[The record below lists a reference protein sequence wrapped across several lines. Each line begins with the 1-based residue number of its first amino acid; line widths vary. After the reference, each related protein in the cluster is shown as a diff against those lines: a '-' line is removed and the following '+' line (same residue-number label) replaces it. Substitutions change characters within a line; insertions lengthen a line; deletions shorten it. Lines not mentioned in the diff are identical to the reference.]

1 MSSDIAHRGGPGKGS
16 FPNQFTGYAG
26 PPGAP
31 ELHSIA
37 AEQAILG
44 AILWNNEASESIGAL
59 DPGAFYD
66 PVHGVIWEAMQ
77 TRLRAGKL
85 VDATTMREWA
95 VGSQALKDIGGAGYL
110 LVLLQNAAR
119 LQTHVRDYTRIV
131 RDLAGKRELM
141 RLLSDAQ
148 DQILSGEASVYDV
161 IGTHEMALRRLNLGD
176 ERTGKSL
183 YEAGEALALQLASP
197 NNGIK
202 TGFTELDKRL
212 GGFFPQELI
221 IIAGRPAMGKTSL
234 ATNLAEN
241 MSGAGHVGHF
251 ASYEMSA
258 ESIAARRVSAAD
270 WYERGDSFKDGPMQ
284 YATMRRG
291 GDNVD
296 RDRVDAL
303 RAKLPKNLYIDDCP
317 AQNIPQLDASIRAT
331 RRRYGRIDYV
341 IVDYLQLMTGTTRS
355 SNRVEVVTEISQ
367 GLKALA
373 KYYKVP
379 VIALSQLSRANE
391 ARDDKRPQLSDLRES
406 GSIEQDADV
415 VMMVY
420 REAYYLS
427 RDEPK
432 PDQFRPSADKSAQT
446 AFEEAYNAWETQL
459 RQCER
464 RMEVSTG
471 KQRNGPVGTDMVLF
485 IDKHD
490 VAKDWP
496 K

>member
-1 MSSDIAHRGGPGKGS
+1 MSWDIAQQGGSGKGP
-16 FPNQFTGYAG
+16 FPNQSTAS
-26 PPGAP
+26 PGLAQ
-31 ELHSIA
+31 LYSLD
-37 AEQAILG
+37 AEQAVLG
-44 AILWNNEASESIGAL
+44 AILWDNEASEMVGAL
-59 DPGAFYD
+59 DAGAFYD
-66 PVHGVIWEAMQ
+66 PTHGRIWEEMQ
-77 TRLRAGKL
+77 ARLRAGRL
-85 VDATTMREWA
+85 VDAVTMREWA
-95 VGSQALKDIGGAGYL
+95 VASEALREIGGASYL

-119 LQTHVRDYTRIV
+119 LKTHVRDYTRVV

-141 RLLSDAQ
+141 RLLGEAQ
-148 DQILSGEASVYDV
+148 DLILSGETSVYDV
-161 IGTHEMALRRLNLGD
+161 IGQHEMALRRLNFGD

-183 YEAGEALALQLASP
+183 YEAGEALAAQLSMP
-197 NNGIK
+197 DVGIK
-202 TGFTELDKRL
+202 TGFTEIDKRL
-212 GGFFPQELI
+212 GSLFPQELI

-241 MSGAGHVGHF
+241 MARAGKCGHF

-258 ESIAARRVSAAD
+258 ESIAARRISAAD
-270 WYERGDSFKDGPMQ
+270 WYERGDNFREGAMP
-284 YATMRRG
+284 YAKLRRG
-291 GDNVD
+291 GEEID
-296 RDRVDAL
+296 RTRVDKLREAL
-303 RAKLPKNLYIDDCP
+303 PRNVYVDDCP
-317 AQNIPQLDASIRAT
+317 AQNIPQLDASVRAT
-331 RRRYGRIDYV
+331 RRRYGRIDFV

-446 AFEEAYNAWETQL
+446 AFEEAYNAWEAQL

-464 RMEVSTG
+464 RMEVSTA
-471 KQRNGPVGTDMVLF
+471 KQRNGPVGTDVVLF